1 MTEEIWKDIEGYE
14 NLYQVSNLGRVK
26 SISRLY
32 VQKGNKKI
40 RMEGRILESVKKRY
54 PQCNLSVNGHR
65 EMKQIHRLVAMA
77 FIPNPEN
84 KPYVNHIN
92 AIKNDNRVVNLEW
105 CTPKEND
112 HHAMKMGLKAK
123 GENNGYSK
131 LKQKDVNEI
140 RAKYKPR
147 KYTNKMLAKEYGISY
162 HEIQLITSN
171 KRWV

>member
-112 HHAMKMGLKAK
+112 HHAM
-123 GENNGYSK
+123 
-131 LKQKDVNEI
+131 
-140 RAKYKPR
+140 
-147 KYTNKMLAKEYGISY
+147 
-162 HEIQLITSN
+162 
-171 KRWV
+171 

>member
-1 MTEEIWKDIEGYE
+1 
-14 NLYQVSNLGRVK
+14 
-26 SISRLY
+26 
-32 VQKGNKKI
+32 
-40 RMEGRILESVKKRY
+40 
-54 PQCNLSVNGHR
+54 
-65 EMKQIHRLVAMA
+65 
-77 FIPNPEN
+77 
-84 KPYVNHIN
+84 
-92 AIKNDNRVVNLEW
+92 
-105 CTPKEND
+105 
-112 HHAMKMGLKAK
+112 MGLKAK